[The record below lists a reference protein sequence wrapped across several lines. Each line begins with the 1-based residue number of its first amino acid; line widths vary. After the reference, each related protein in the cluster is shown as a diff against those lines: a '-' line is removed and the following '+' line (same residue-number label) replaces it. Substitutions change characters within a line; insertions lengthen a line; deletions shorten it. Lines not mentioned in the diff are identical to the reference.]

1 MKVNEE
7 LLWYMI
13 KYIDLVVI
21 FFLRKHSFK
30 RKKKAIDFQYDTPT
44 ALGNIAL
51 RQNVPSSAGNA
62 RLQPSGS
69 TLSLYTFIII
79 NYGGIRETVC

>member
-1 MKVNEE
+1 MAPPV
-7 LLWYMI
+7 LL
-13 KYIDLVVI
+13 
-21 FFLRKHSFK
+21 
-30 RKKKAIDFQYDTPT
+30 AILLSDK
-44 ALGNIAL
+44 
-51 RQNVPSSAGNA
+51 NVASSAGNA